1 MISVELVQ
9 NSFKEFLCMKGFWE
23 NPHDNGFPR
32 WRYYH
37 NIAINEQRT
46 EWFGCSCEQLLSDIF
61 LQQAVVRNFG
71 DVLLGLY
78 NNGDKVY
85 DMKHLLHTYPEN
97 KEKELFILDDFTLWS
112 KEIYIPFQGRS
123 FLPIVGMNRVESLF
137 QCSDK
142 TAFCGDLYLIFGHT
156 NNENRRKFCY
166 EYILPTNNRYKGEY
180 FVADNLITP
189 YNKCTRYPT
198 DKIITLPDYKLN
210 DVVRPFN
217 KTKQLYKKQELN
229 VYEKE
234 LIDKAWHPTRHI
246 DWCLDYHEHKIL
258 CS

>member
-1 MISVELVQ
+1 MISVELVHK
-9 NSFKEFLCMKGFWE
+9 SFEEFLCMKDFCQ

-46 EWFGCSCEQLLSDIF
+46 EWFGCTCEPLSYDTF
-61 LQQAVVRNFG
+61 LQQAVVKNFG

-78 NNGDKVY
+78 NNSDKVY
-85 DMKHLLHTYPEN
+85 DMKHLLHTG
-97 KEKELFILDDFTLWS
+97 KELCILDDFTLWS

-123 FLPIVGMNRVESLF
+123 FLPIVGMNCVESVF

-156 NNENRRKFCY
+156 NNENRRKFGCNY
-166 EYILPTNNRYKGEY
+166 RLPTNNIYTGDY
-180 FVADNLITP
+180 LVADNHFTS

-198 DKIITLPDYKLN
+198 DKIITLPDYRLN

-217 KTKQLYKKQELN
+217 KTKQLYKKQEIDI
-229 VYEKE
+229 YKKE
-234 LIDKAWHPTRHI
+234 LFEKAWHPTRHI
-246 DWCLDYHEHKIL
+246 DWCLDYQEYKAL
-258 CS
+258 CT